1 MFNNVYVE
9 TSTDK
14 LLVNTFWYNSEKHML
29 KIPLPMSDNILTMEN
44 VECDI
49 KTDKPMIYITV
60 RPYKG

>member
-60 RPYKG
+60 KDKL

>member
-1 MFNNVYVE
+1 MFNMCY
-9 TSTDK
+9 
-14 LLVNTFWYNSEKHML
+14 
-29 KIPLPMSDNILTMEN
+29 NILTMEN

>member
-1 MFNNVYVE
+1 MFNNVYIE

-29 KIPLPMSDNILTMEN
+29 KIPLPMSDNILTIKN